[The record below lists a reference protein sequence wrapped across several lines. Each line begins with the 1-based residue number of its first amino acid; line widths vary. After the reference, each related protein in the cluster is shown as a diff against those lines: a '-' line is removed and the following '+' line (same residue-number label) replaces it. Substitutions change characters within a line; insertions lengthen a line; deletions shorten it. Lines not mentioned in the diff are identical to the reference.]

1 MKMLRAIRSNFLPN
15 AVVILKPMG
24 EEKPAIS
31 RLASFVEYM
40 TAREDK
46 ATAYVCTNFNCEF
59 PTNKVDEMLGKMNIR
74 SEKQKEAPTLS
85 PFDNLLM
92 QDFFQ

>member
-1 MKMLRAIRSNFLPN
+1 
-15 AVVILKPMG
+15 
-24 EEKPAIS
+24 
-31 RLASFVEYM
+31 M

-74 SEKQKEAPTLS
+74 SEKQPENLTEKQKEAPTLS